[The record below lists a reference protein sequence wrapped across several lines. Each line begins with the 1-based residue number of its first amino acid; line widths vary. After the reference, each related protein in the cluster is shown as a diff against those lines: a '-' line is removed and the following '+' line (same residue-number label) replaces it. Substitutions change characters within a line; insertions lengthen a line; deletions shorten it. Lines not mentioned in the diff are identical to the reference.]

1 MAVKARSP
9 SREQVQY
16 RYISE
21 MRSLWQ
27 GATQP
32 EDYMRIEECEVSEYQ
47 YNNIRLVQTSTM
59 RQGVSFLRPTLFQE
73 SFQNSF
79 PIFFGILRQIPVRQ
93 TITGIQYS
101 IT

>member
-1 MAVKARSP
+1 MLQNFKKNCKETVLYTLTPAHRFLITPNWQGGIKASKHWFPTQVVTHVAVKARIP

-32 EDYMRIEECEVSEYQ
+32 EDYTRIEECEVSEYY
-47 YNNIRLVQTSTM
+47 YNNIRLV
-59 RQGVSFLRPTLFQE
+59 
-73 SFQNSF
+73 
-79 PIFFGILRQIPVRQ
+79 
-93 TITGIQYS
+93 
-101 IT
+101 